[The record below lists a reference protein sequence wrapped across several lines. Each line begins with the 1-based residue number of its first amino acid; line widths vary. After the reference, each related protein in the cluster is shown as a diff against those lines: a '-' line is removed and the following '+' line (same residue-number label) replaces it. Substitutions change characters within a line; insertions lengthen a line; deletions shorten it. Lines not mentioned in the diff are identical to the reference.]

1 VDKKSETKTMSETK
15 RNKRRGKKRERRA
28 GRVKIEKVVIIVK
41 NIIERIKERGRL
53 NERVRKCLLVYIRGM
68 RSDYA

>member
-41 NIIERIKERGRL
+41 NIIERIK
-53 NERVRKCLLVYIRGM
+53 
-68 RSDYA
+68 